1 MWNVNFI
8 SPLFFHILD
17 IAKQFGTAPNR
28 HKLENLNKRA
38 LRIALDEKSLH
49 YHKLLSKFNSSNL
62 YSIKCQDMMKTVY
75 KAIQFE
81 MMPKYIH
88 GLIQLTNTDY
98 SLQGVRKLVIP
109 CINTTTYGLHS
120 FRYTSVNMKHKLIE
134 DLRSLTSFNELR
146 TKICQISF
154 ENQCN
159 GYLCK

>member
-1 MWNVNFI
+1 M
-8 SPLFFHILD
+8 FFHILD

-62 YSIKCQDMMKTVY
+62 YSIKSQDMMKTVY

-98 SLQGVRKLVIP
+98 SLRGVRKLVIP

-120 FRYTSVNMKHKLIE
+120 FRYTSVSM
-134 DLRSLTSFNELR
+134 
-146 TKICQISF
+146 
-154 ENQCN
+154 
-159 GYLCK
+159 